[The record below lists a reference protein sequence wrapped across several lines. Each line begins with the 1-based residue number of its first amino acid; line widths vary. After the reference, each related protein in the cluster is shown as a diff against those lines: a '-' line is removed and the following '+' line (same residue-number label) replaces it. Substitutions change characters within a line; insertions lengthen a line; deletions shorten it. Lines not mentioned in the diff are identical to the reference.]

1 MFFRRK
7 LRNPVKI
14 PTKEVKEWKY
24 SVCNYC
30 STGCSIELGL
40 NDEGKVVTSRGV
52 ADADVNRGKLCI
64 KGILEQEL
72 FESPGRG
79 TVPLLREKPQ
89 NAFSPV
95 SWDQVLD
102 KSAEKIKEI
111 QERYGR
117 DSFAVVS
124 TGQLLTEEFYTL
136 GKLVRGCIGTNN
148 YDGNTTLC
156 MASAVSGYKR
166 SFGSDGP
173 PGCYEDFEHTE
184 CLMAFGSNL
193 PEQHPVLY
201 WRLKEARE
209 KRHFPMIVIDP
220 RVTMLAQWADI
231 HLPITPGTDCVLI
244 NAMLYVIFDEGLADE
259 AYIDAHTN
267 GIEELR
273 EVVKGY
279 DPKVAQKICGIDE
292 DTIRNVARIYAKS
305 KASMSIWTMGINQS
319 THGSDGVCNINNLN
333 LVTGNIGIPGGT
345 SLSITGQCNAM
356 GTREWSSCSG
366 LPGYRQLEK
375 PEHREEIGDFWN
387 VDPEFFPKKIGLK
400 QTDIFPAIE
409 TGEIKGMWLIAT
421 NPLTSMANQ
430 PRIRKMMEK
439 LEWLIVQ
446 DVYQDVE
453 TVEYANAY
461 FPAAVWAEKQ
471 GCHTNT
477 ERRVNLTRNALE
489 PFADSKSDFW
499 IFNQMSKRFAN
510 AEKMEFPDD
519 TEQAFEEMKTLSV
532 PKEGERRTLDISGM
546 TYEKIESERG
556 LQWPYRLRDA
566 EVYRLRDAEGSRLK
580 DAEGSSLK
588 HAEGSRLKDA
598 EGSSLKHAEDSNIG
612 SDSKSY
618 KGEPRLYTDGVF
630 QTPNGKANLIAV
642 NFVNNN
648 ECPDDE
654 YPFWMNSGRIVEHFH
669 TRTRTGKIGNINKFN
684 PTPYMEINPDAA
696 KEMGLNAG
704 DYVRAVSRRGDA
716 VVMVQLTQ
724 RVPPNMVFIPFHYH
738 DCVNRLTLGL
748 LDPYSRQPAFKQ
760 CAVKLEHVD
769 QKHAAELNKARRA
782 F

>member
-1 MFFRRK
+1 MIFGRRK
-7 LRNPVKI
+7 RKPIKI
-14 PTKEVKEWKY
+14 PQKKVAEWKY

-30 STGCSIELGL
+30 STGCAIEIGL
-40 NDEGKVVTSRGV
+40 DDDGKLVTSRGV

-64 KGILEQEL
+64 KGLLEHDL

-79 TVPLLREKPQ
+79 ADPLLRTSIHDEFQ
-89 NAFSPV
+89 TA

-102 KSAEKIKEI
+102 TSAAKIKEI
-111 QERYGR
+111 QEKYGR

-173 PGCYEDFEHTE
+173 PGCYEDFEHTD

-193 PEQHPVLY
+193 PEQHPIIY

-209 KRHFPMIVIDP
+209 KRHFPMIVVDP

-231 HLPITPGTDCVLI
+231 HLPITPGTDTVLL
-244 NAMLYVIFDEGLADE
+244 NSMMYVILNEGLHDQG
-259 AYIDAHTN
+259 YIDAHTN
-267 GIEELR
+267 GFEEMQAAVM
-273 EVVKGY
+273 EY
-279 DPKVAQKICGIDE
+279 DPKSAQKVCGIDE

-319 THGSDGVCNINNLN
+319 THGSDGVCSINNLN
-333 LVTGNIGIPGGT
+333 LITGNIGKPGGT

-366 LPGYRQLEK
+366 LPGYRLLEN
-375 PEHREEIGDFWN
+375 EQHRNEIADYWGIDA
-387 VDPEFFPKKIGLK
+387 EFFPKKVGLK

-409 TGEIKGMWLIAT
+409 TGQIKGLWLVAT

-430 PRIRKMMEK
+430 PRIRKAMES
-439 LEWLIVQ
+439 LEFVMVQ
-446 DVYQDVE
+446 DVYSDVE
-453 TVEYANAY
+453 TTDYAHAY
-461 FPAAVWAEKQ
+461 LPASVWAEKE

-477 ERRVNLTRNALE
+477 ERRVNLTRNAL
-489 PFADSKSDFW
+489 PSYKNSKPDFW
-499 IFNQMSKRFAN
+499 IFKEMAKRFDN
-510 AEKMEFPDD
+510 GHKIHFPE
-519 TEQAFEEMKTLSV
+519 TPEETFNEMRELS
-532 PKEGERRTLDISGM
+532 KGEGRTLDISAM
-546 TYEKIESERG
+546 TYERIESARG
-556 LQWPYRLRDA
+556 IQWPYRNDGQ
-566 EVYRLRDAEGSRLK
+566 D
-580 DAEGSSLK
+580 
-588 HAEGSRLKDA
+588 
-598 EGSSLKHAEDSNIG
+598 
-612 SDSKSY
+612 
-618 KGEPRLYTDGVF
+618 KGEPRLYTDGKF
-630 QTPNGKANLIAV
+630 QTPDGRANLIPV
-642 NFVNNN
+642 RFFNNN
-648 ECPDDE
+648 ECPDDD
-654 YPFWMNSGRIVEHFH
+654 YPLWLNSGRVVEHFH
-669 TRTRTGKIGNINKFN
+669 TRTRTGKIGNINKFS

-696 KEMGLNAG
+696 AELGVENMQ
-704 DYVRAVSRRGDA
+704 YVRLVSRRGDA
-716 VVMVQLTQ
+716 VVMAQLTQ
-724 RVPPNMVFIPFHYH
+724 RVSRDMVFIPFHYH

-760 CAVKLEHVD
+760 CAARIEHID
-769 QKHAAELNKARRA
+769 QKEAARLNMERRA